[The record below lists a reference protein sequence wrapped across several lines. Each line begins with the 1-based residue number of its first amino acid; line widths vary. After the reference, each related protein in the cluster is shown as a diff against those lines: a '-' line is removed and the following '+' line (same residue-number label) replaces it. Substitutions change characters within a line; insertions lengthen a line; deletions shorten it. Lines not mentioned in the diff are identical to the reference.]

1 MTKKSIGGRQLRN
14 LQLKPKRSKKIS
26 NKAKFKE
33 KMRVREI
40 SKGLMTSEV
49 CASWLG

>member
-26 NKAKFKE
+26 NKAKFKPKNE
-33 KMRVREI
+33 SEREL
-40 SKGLMTSEV
+40 KGFDD
-49 CASWLG
+49 